1 MADVDI
7 MGMGSQVMGLG
18 MMGVGLGLTVGMA
31 RMVQDTYQP
40 YKPRRAPTKVNR
52 PAPYQYSGT
61 TYRPPYR
68 PLAPRT
74 SGWKPTYAWRI

>member
-1 MADVDI
+1 MADFDI
-7 MGMGSQVMGLG
+7 MGMGSQIAGLG
-18 MMGVGLGLTVGMA
+18 MMYAGVGLTLGMA
-31 RMVQDTYQP
+31 RMVQDTVRP
-40 YKPRRAPTKVNR
+40 YKPARPATRVNR
-52 PAPYQYSGT
+52 PAPFQYSGT